1 MADFASTNDNGVP
14 VWINLDYV
22 VMINRGL
29 DPQEGTEVFFING
42 QRLSLSRSDGSE
54 LVAQL
59 NLCCKPRPAAP
70 TPKQM
75 PTPNRI
81 PRTPKA
87 PKRPGK

>member
-29 DPQEGTEVFFING
+29 DPKEPTNVYFING
-42 QRLSLSRSDGSE
+42 QRIQLSRTDGGK

-59 NLCCKPRPAAP
+59 NQCCKPRPAEKTP
-70 TPKQM
+70 TPQ

-81 PRTPKA
+81 PRTPKG
-87 PKRPGK
+87 PKPRGK